1 MSTYLEYTRL
11 CEKNTT
17 IKAKW
22 MKEMD
27 GIYAELEKSRC
38 VELNDDGGSDSE
50 FENDLIDF

>member
-27 GIYAELEKSRC
+27 GTYAELEKSRC

-50 FENDLIDF
+50 FENDLIEF